1 MKYLGKVSNT
11 VADMV
16 GGISV
21 VKSYNMERALADKY
35 QSGIERATNM
45 ALKNDKC
52 QYKGSFIL
60 IWRAIYQH

>member
-45 ALKNDKC
+45 ALKK
-52 QYKGSFIL
+52 
-60 IWRAIYQH
+60 